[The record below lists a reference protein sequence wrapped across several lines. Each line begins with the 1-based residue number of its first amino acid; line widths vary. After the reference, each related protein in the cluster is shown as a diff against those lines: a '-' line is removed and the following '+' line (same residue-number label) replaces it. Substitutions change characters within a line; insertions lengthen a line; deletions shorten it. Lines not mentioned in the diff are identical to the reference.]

1 LFDAAVHSREDSIVG
16 VSECIIMG
24 VPIPIGTGLFKL
36 LLHPPKPANEH
47 RDRRVRLLDTI

>member
-1 LFDAAVHSREDSIVG
+1 
-16 VSECIIMG
+16 